1 MDGHLSMTRVDA
13 IRVMLPIETFCAI
26 ASPPTLVVGEE
37 LKVAGYDGFGF
48 FASRRLLPFTNATFW
63 FGERPLVGG
72 SSHS

>member
-26 ASPPTLVVGEE
+26 ASPPTLVVGAE

-48 FASRRLLPFTNATFW
+48 FSFTPVVAFHQCNLLV
-63 FGERPLVGG
+63 R
-72 SSHS
+72 